1 MGWAEMRDRMHERV
15 VAHLNDGCA
24 QYQGFDGAPA
34 QSEVTV
40 IIDRNLMQSGPEGMF
55 RSDAVGVSWRKCQL
69 ATVVRGGIFT
79 YGDPR
84 SENRNY
90 LGGVDLG
97 PAGFDVVEVAPRQ
110 HVDPS
115 DSGAGGQVADLLD
128 SFGVGGHG
136 RS

>member
-34 QSEVTV
+34 QPEVTV

-79 YGDPR
+79 YGGER
-84 SENRNY
+84 
-90 LGGVDLG
+90 L
-97 PAGFDVVEVAPRQ
+97 VVEDVIT
-110 HVDPS
+110 D
-115 DSGAGGQVADLLD
+115 D
-128 SFGVGGHG
+128 GHMVTAACMVQP
-136 RS
+136 